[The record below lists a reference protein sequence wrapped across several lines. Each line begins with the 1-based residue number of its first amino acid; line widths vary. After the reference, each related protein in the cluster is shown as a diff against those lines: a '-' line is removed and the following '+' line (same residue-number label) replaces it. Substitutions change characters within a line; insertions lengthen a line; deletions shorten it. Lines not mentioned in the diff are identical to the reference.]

1 MSKQKNINY
10 SSRAWT
16 NRHAW
21 SSTSTSGSRHSQD
34 MLTARQ
40 QRNGDGDGHKR
51 KCANGLNG
59 TKNSLVN
66 NPQTWQPR
74 PQYIPTYEYIETKVG
89 GGGGDS
95 YHWRRLSTCVF
106 IIANTAAAA
115 DRGPRTE
122 NGGPRTGRTAA
133 TCRAPNGTLN

>member
-1 MSKQKNINY
+1 
-10 SSRAWT
+10 
-16 NRHAW
+16 
-21 SSTSTSGSRHSQD
+21 

-89 GGGGDS
+89 VGGWGNS
-95 YHWRRLSTCVF
+95 YHWSWLSTCVF

-122 NGGPRTGRTAA
+122 VRGQAELQPRAQLQMELLIKRPSSKVQATAE
-133 TCRAPNGTLN
+133 L